1 MNKYSLAKLSVAA
14 LVGLSVVVGSYQL
27 TVQSSTSKD
36 KSIETEIVTCLS
48 AICIDRS
55 PGQQCLELNASITH
69 LYVTEDANVIGA
81 KRVVIE
87 TSSKQC
93 GNSIFK

>member
-1 MNKYSLAKLSVAA
+1 MNKYSLAKVFVGV
-14 LVGLSVVVGSYQL
+14 LVGISVIVGGYQL

-36 KSIETEIVTCLS
+36 KAIETEIVTCLS

-55 PGQQCLELNASITH
+55 PGQQCLELNSSITH